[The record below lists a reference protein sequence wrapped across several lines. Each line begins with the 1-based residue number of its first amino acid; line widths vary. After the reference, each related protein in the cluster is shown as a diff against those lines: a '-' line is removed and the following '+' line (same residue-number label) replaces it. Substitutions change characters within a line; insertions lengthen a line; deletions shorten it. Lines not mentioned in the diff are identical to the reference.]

1 MHVCVFRNKLKKKA
15 VAAAEVGAV
24 CVCDYK
30 SGADRSG
37 LCPDP
42 LSEKHLAYDKILCTI
57 YHPAHPQE
65 DQKPK

>member
-1 MHVCVFRNKLKKKA
+1 MHVCVCRNKLKKTA

-42 LSEKHLAYDKILCTI
+42 LSEKHLAYD
-57 YHPAHPQE
+57 
-65 DQKPK
+65 